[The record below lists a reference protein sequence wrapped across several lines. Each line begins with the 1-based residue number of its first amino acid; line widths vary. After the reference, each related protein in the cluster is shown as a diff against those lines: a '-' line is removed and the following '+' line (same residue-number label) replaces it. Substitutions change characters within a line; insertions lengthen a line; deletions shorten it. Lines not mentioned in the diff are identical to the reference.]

1 MLVAWQHVF
10 TESCHVICRESGYWT
25 VTLKC
30 VVAGQNGPAAGILH
44 SVYSTL
50 REIATCYTFYSISFV
65 NPINRFV
72 APDPVIQPRF
82 FLLSSVLYDHI
93 TVCCCKPLSRPD
105 QHNSVN
111 TTPKLA
117 ETRGS

>member
-10 TESCHVICRESGYWT
+10 IESCHVTCRESGYWT

-30 VVAGQNGPAAGILH
+30 VVAGQNGPAAGIVH

-72 APDPVIQPRF
+72 APDPAPP
-82 FLLSSVLYDHI
+82 LSSFLSFVRSDNGVL
-93 TVCCCKPLSRPD
+93 L
-105 QHNSVN
+105 
-111 TTPKLA
+111 
-117 ETRGS
+117 